1 MNDHDFNEL
10 AGRIEG
16 LSRLVLNVT
25 AMLEEAHI
33 IDGPQLCDV
42 LRSSSSTTLLDSVG
56 PHVAATRRTLA
67 QFAEQLD
74 YARNSRQSRGDRGES
89 QGR

>member
-25 AMLEEAHI
+25 AMLEEV
-33 IDGPQLCDV
+33 C
-42 LRSSSSTTLLDSVG
+42 TLLMALSYAPRCAAVAQRYRTVG
-56 PHVAATRRTLA
+56 RMWPQRWRTLA
-67 QFAEQLD
+67 QLAEQLD